1 MNMANNI
8 RFDYYQITIDRKRQ
22 RETQQGNQFFG
33 RIPLSDIVQ
42 LIMNYA
48 NTHHLG
54 EHGLHLLNYAH
65 GKKWIKWVN
74 AELEGNKLK
83 LLFTFNDKQVDPRFL
98 TNSDDNILAQPIP
111 NEEYGQRN
119 LLHIVINPD
128 DNNICVQ
135 NIVGFTKEYLQRLF
149 VKLINLVTDDDFWIV
164 NDLVNPTETIHCK
177 PYVEISNLTT
187 DTVLHTIQNG
197 GLRGLVITQ
206 NDYELSRFDRD
217 NHLTQQKTQITIRAE
232 GDSFINIARDRLIGW
247 VRGVTTEKT
256 NLNNPTIALLVKDP
270 QTGSE
275 VQHEIL
281 NDIVESFSKKVF
293 LNWSDRT
300 EETTQNVASKIPKPI
315 AQFYATMINGF

>member
-1 MNMANNI
+1 MATNI
-8 RFDYYQITIDRKRQ
+8 RFDYYQLTVDKKRK

-54 EHGLHLLNYAH
+54 EHGLHLLSYAH

-74 AELEGNKLK
+74 AELEDNKLK

-119 LLHIVINPD
+119 LLHIVINP
-128 DNNICVQ
+128 NHSNICVQ
-135 NIVGFTKEYLQRLF
+135 NIIGFTKEYLQRLF
-149 VKLINLVTDDDFWIV
+149 IKLIDLVSDDDIWIV
-164 NDLVNPTETIHCK
+164 NDPVNPDEEITCK
-177 PYVEISNLTT
+177 PFVEISNLTT
-187 DTVLHTIQNG
+187 DTVLQTIQNG

-206 NDYELSRFDRD
+206 NDYELSGFDRE
-217 NHLTQQKTQITIRAE
+217 NYLTQQKTQITIRAQS
-232 GDSFINIARDRLIGW
+232 DSFINIARDRLIGW
-247 VRGVTTEKT
+247 ARQVTAEKT
-256 NLNNPTIALLVKDP
+256 NLDNPTISLLVKDP

-281 NDIVESFSKKVF
+281 NNIVEGFSKKVF
-293 LNWSDRT
+293 LNWDDRT
-300 EETTQNVASKIPKPI
+300 EDTTRDVASKIPKPI